1 MTGMAE
7 DGGTDFE
14 FLGEDY
20 TALVLVEANLE
31 VPPTFQL
38 RRTDPN
44 KRVAEFRNTLI
55 NENGEK
61 VNQYWRI
68 SVPEPYEL
76 PGSFDQDVW
85 VAVQALVGMRG
96 GMPPDGVIYFSLY
109 ELLGIMRKPRKGE
122 NYVELR
128 ESLLRLGAT
137 HFHADNAF
145 YLKDSNELAT
155 RAFNLWDVSLRTSIN
170 RRSGE
175 AREKHSLEFHS
186 VVRKSFGAEYL
197 KPLDSDFYFSLRSP
211 LAKRLYRL
219 VDRKRGEKA
228 RWSTNL
234 DKLKD
239 MAPLAPSYRTPS
251 KIRDVLKVAHRELQ
265 DRGFLAEAAFEKRG
279 EQHFVRYR
287 VDPEF
292 DRRRALAGNS
302 GEAAL
307 DNEQPEKQKEAA
319 TLLVSKGVWANVAR
333 DLVKR
338 HGVDKCHLYVEA
350 LPYQK
355 GIEDPG
361 AWLRWAIETSF
372 PLPNHLQPQP
382 TLLEEIAPQTEQS
395 IRAEAAD
402 RAVPFSMTRTKE
414 RPTEEDGAGEVDAAQ
429 EEHEKMRCEAKRR
442 FESGDFDQVIETLET
457 VTYEEYSKLVGTKV
471 PVVDAADN
479 RYYVSLEGDL
489 YVYLGGLGA
498 EHRRHVK
505 TLDRP
510 RGEARW

>member
-1 MTGMAE
+1 ME
-7 DGGTDFE
+7 EGGTDFE

-44 KRVAEFRNTLI
+44 KRVAEFRNTLV
-55 NENGEK
+55 NESGEK

-96 GMPPDGVIYFSLY
+96 GMPPDGVVYFSLY

-155 RAFNLWDVSLRTSIN
+155 RAFNLWDVSLRTSVD

-211 LAKRLYRL
+211 LAKRLSRL
-219 VDRKRGEKA
+219 VDRKRGEKM

-251 KIRDVLKVAHRELQ
+251 KIKDVLKIAHRELQ
-265 DRGFLAEAAFEKRG
+265 DRGFLSEASFEKRG
-279 EQHFVRYR
+279 EQHYVRYR

-292 DRRRALAGNS
+292 DRRRVVAGNS

-307 DNEQPEKQKEAA
+307 DAEQPEEQQRASA
-319 TLLVSKGVWANVAR
+319 LLVSKGVWANVAH

-338 HGVDKCHLYVEA
+338 HGVDKCHRYVEA

-355 GIEDPG
+355 GIEEPG
-361 AWLRWAIETSF
+361 AWLRWALETSF

-382 TLLEEIAPQTEQS
+382 TLLEEIAP
-395 IRAEAAD
+395 RAEQALRSEAEGRSFSRT
-402 RAVPFSMTRTKE
+402 RAEK
-414 RPTEEDGAGEVDAAQ
+414 RPTEEDGSGEVDNAQ
-429 EEHEKMRCEAKRR
+429 KVRERMRLEVRSR
-442 FESGDFDQVIETLET
+442 FEAGDFDQAIESLET
-457 VTYEEYSKLVGTKV
+457 VSYDEYGKLVDTMV
-471 PVVDAADN
+471 PVRDAADN
-479 RYYVSLEGDL
+479 RYYVSTDGDL

-498 EHRRHVK
+498 EHRHHVK

-510 RGEARW
+510 RGEAKW

>member
-1 MTGMAE
+1 ME
-7 DGGTDFE
+7 EGGTDIE

-20 TALVLVEANLE
+20 TALVLVGANLE

-44 KRVAEFRNTLI
+44 KRVAEFRNTLV

-155 RAFNLWDVSLRTSIN
+155 RAFNLWDVSLRTSVD

-219 VDRKRGEKA
+219 VDRKRGEK
-228 RWSTNL
+228 
-234 DKLKD
+234 
-239 MAPLAPSYRTPS
+239 
-251 KIRDVLKVAHRELQ
+251 
-265 DRGFLAEAAFEKRG
+265 
-279 EQHFVRYR
+279 
-287 VDPEF
+287 
-292 DRRRALAGNS
+292 
-302 GEAAL
+302 
-307 DNEQPEKQKEAA
+307 
-319 TLLVSKGVWANVAR
+319 
-333 DLVKR
+333 
-338 HGVDKCHLYVEA
+338 
-350 LPYQK
+350 
-355 GIEDPG
+355 
-361 AWLRWAIETSF
+361 
-372 PLPNHLQPQP
+372 
-382 TLLEEIAPQTEQS
+382 
-395 IRAEAAD
+395 
-402 RAVPFSMTRTKE
+402 
-414 RPTEEDGAGEVDAAQ
+414 
-429 EEHEKMRCEAKRR
+429 
-442 FESGDFDQVIETLET
+442 
-457 VTYEEYSKLVGTKV
+457 
-471 PVVDAADN
+471 
-479 RYYVSLEGDL
+479 
-489 YVYLGGLGA
+489 GLC
-498 EHRRHVK
+498 
-505 TLDRP
+505 P
-510 RGEARW
+510 